1 MWQINGFFSGGVIFI
16 PKISLPKKHEAI
28 AAVKNVLFPLL
39 GKPENTQN
47 D

>member
-16 PKISLPKKHEAI
+16 PKISVPKKHEAM
-28 AAVKNVLFPLL
+28 AAVKNVLLPLF
-39 GKPENTQN
+39 GSPENTQK